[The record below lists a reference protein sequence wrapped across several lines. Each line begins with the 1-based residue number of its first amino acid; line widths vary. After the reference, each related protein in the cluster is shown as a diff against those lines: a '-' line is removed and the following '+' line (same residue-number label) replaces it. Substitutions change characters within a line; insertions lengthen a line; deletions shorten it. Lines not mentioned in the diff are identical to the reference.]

1 MSKSSGTKG
10 DRAADIQS
18 GAHSAFS
25 EAEQLAT
32 GKSKD
37 REKIV
42 SAYANP
48 YYRYLV
54 LGILTTVYISNFV
67 DRQVINVLAAY
78 IIEDLQLSD
87 GQFGMLSGLAF
98 AFIYTVLGIPIARLA
113 DLSNRRN
120 VIAIS
125 VGIWSLMTAACGL
138 AQNFGQLF
146 LARFGVGIGEAGG
159 SPPAHSIVS
168 DIFPARQR
176 ATALSIYSLGVYG
189 GILVG
194 TVGGAY
200 LVQYFDWRTAFVVV
214 GLPGIALSLIVRFVI
229 KEPPRGMAEGRRDV
243 APPGFFH
250 VMRILAARR
259 SFLHLSFACALHAFV
274 TYGMGNF
281 MPLFLGRVHEMPII
295 DVGWY
300 YGMIAG
306 VGGLA
311 GTFIGGWYADRM
323 ANKRDDQTW
332 YVWVPFISTLAAIPF
347 ALITFLIMPDGYSA
361 AFSYLIPVF
370 FGGLYLAPCI
380 AATHFLVGV
389 RMRAMASAILLF
401 VLNLIGL
408 GLGPMMTGLVSD
420 WLTPEYGVDAL
431 RYAMALT
438 VLVNLWCAAHYYL
451 STKTIRA
458 DIALAAE

>member
-1 MSKSSGTKG
+1 
-10 DRAADIQS
+10 
-18 GAHSAFS
+18 
-25 EAEQLAT
+25 
-32 GKSKD
+32 
-37 REKIV
+37 
-42 SAYANP
+42 
-48 YYRYLV
+48 
-54 LGILTTVYISNFV
+54 
-67 DRQVINVLAAY
+67 
-78 IIEDLQLSD
+78 
-87 GQFGMLSGLAF
+87 
-98 AFIYTVLGIPIARLA
+98 
-113 DLSNRRN
+113 
-120 VIAIS
+120 
-125 VGIWSLMTAACGL
+125 
-138 AQNFGQLF
+138 
-146 LARFGVGIGEAGG
+146 
-159 SPPAHSIVS
+159 
-168 DIFPARQR
+168 
-176 ATALSIYSLGVYG
+176 
-189 GILVG
+189 
-194 TVGGAY
+194 
-200 LVQYFDWRTAFVVV
+200 
-214 GLPGIALSLIVRFVI
+214 
-229 KEPPRGMAEGRRDV
+229 MA
-243 APPGFFH
+243 
-250 VMRILAARR
+250 
-259 SFLHLSFACALHAFV
+259 
-274 TYGMGNF
+274 
-281 MPLFLGRVHEMPII
+281 II

-311 GTFIGGWYADRM
+311 GTFIGGWYADRL